1 MQKTVKSYLLL
12 MFMIV
17 FSVSSMAQDNSS
29 YQLPPKVIA
38 DLLLAP
44 PTPSISV
51 SGNAKYML
59 VMERNSYPTVEELGQ
74 PELKIAGIRIN
85 PLNASLTRQTYINQF
100 SVKQV
105 GADKNLVIKGLPTN
119 LSALSPTWNPAENK
133 IAFFNVLSNSVDVYV
148 IDITSLTC
156 KKINTTSVNLV
167 LGNTLVWVDD
177 ASVLYK
183 TNVNDPAKVAKKP
196 ITPKGPTIQENLGKV
211 APSVTYQD
219 LIKSPFDEYLFDLK
233 S

>member
-1 MQKTVKSYLLL
+1 MQKTVKSFVLLVL
-12 MFMIV
+12 MIV
-17 FSVSSMAQDNSS
+17 FSVHLTAQDNSS

-105 GADKNLVIKGLPTN
+105 GADKNLVIK
-119 LSALSPTWNPAENK
+119 W
-133 IAFFNVLSNSVDVYV
+133 IF
-148 IDITSLTC
+148 
-156 KKINTTSVNLV
+156 
-167 LGNTLVWVDD
+167 
-177 ASVLYK
+177 
-183 TNVNDPAKVAKKP
+183 
-196 ITPKGPTIQENLGKV
+196 
-211 APSVTYQD
+211 
-219 LIKSPFDEYLFDLK
+219 LIKQFVV
-233 S
+233 